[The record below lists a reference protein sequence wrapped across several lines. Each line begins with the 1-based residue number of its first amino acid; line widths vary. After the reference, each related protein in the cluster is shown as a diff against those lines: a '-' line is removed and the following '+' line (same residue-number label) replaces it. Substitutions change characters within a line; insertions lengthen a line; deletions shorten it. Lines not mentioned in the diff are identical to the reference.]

1 MYASGKTAAGNPLKN
16 ITLRLATLGWAR
28 RAVGNLNPKALQALS
43 RGEETGL
50 SQQFWGGLTGEEA
63 GLGGARLFGHRD
75 VALGRPVRGA
85 PRTAFTAL
93 EGGLPSRNVVE
104 RFLEGARQTEYGD
117 EGKEALA
124 LLNRWIKEDTAT
136 GKNIAKMMGF
146 RNRAGNLV
154 VDVRTTVK
162 NVGGRTAQYLPAKQ
176 AQSYVVIRERA
187 RVLREILETIVKGR
201 EGVALKEFGRGRAL
215 GVGEET
221 LEAGVDQFL
230 RLGSATDQKKLL
242 DAMNEHA
249 QQIAILVASIMG
261 AQQLLPQGGARAAVG

>member
-1 MYASGKTAAGNPLKN
+1 
-16 ITLRLATLGWAR
+16 
-28 RAVGNLNPKALQALS
+28 
-43 RGEETGL
+43 
-50 SQQFWGGLTGEEA
+50 
-63 GLGGARLFGHRD
+63 
-75 VALGRPVRGA
+75 
-85 PRTAFTAL
+85 
-93 EGGLPSRNVVE
+93 
-104 RFLEGARQTEYGD
+104 
-117 EGKEALA
+117 
-124 LLNRWIKEDTAT
+124 
-136 GKNIAKMMGF
+136 MMGF